1 MDVATSELTARET
14 MVIFAKPMRD
24 EIIAWACLALRNSE
38 ISYIDEAVIE
48 DFADGLR
55 ALQAPERA
63 GGKLSET
70 TLSVSK
76 AALLVADAIESDMT
90 SFNAMLMAAGGTFSP
105 DTPVRHYFA
114 TILREFAK
122 LKKAGGDPNG

>member
-1 MDVATSELTARET
+1 MDVATSEAPAREM
-14 MVIFAKPMRD
+14 MVIYAKPTRD
-24 EIIAWACLALRNSE
+24 EVIAWACVALRNSE

-70 TLSVSK
+70 TLSVST
-76 AALLVADAIESDMT
+76 AALLVADAIEHDMT
-90 SFNAMLMAAGGTFSP
+90 SFNAMLMASAATFSL

-122 LKKAGGDPNG
+122 LKKADPNG